1 MKYIKSYI
9 LLALMVLAVTGC
21 KQEDLKDDVNA
32 LKDRVTLLEEQ
43 VKLLNENIAFFS
55 KVLVR
60 QTVDNGDG
68 TVTEVP
74 AYSISKI
81 TLSADNTS
89 YTAVFNDGQ
98 TLTLTI
104 GSKGTV
110 TTPQISVN
118 QETGKWMLQGADT
131 GYSAVGIDS
140 NENGATP
147 EFQVVKDEN
156 TQQYYWQVK
165 FDDSTGWQD
174 VTDASNQKV
183 YVTEA
188 GSELAKDQL
197 FEKAEIEGSE
207 FVLTYYVDGNGQ
219 GTTQEVRLP
228 ILSDLSCIINVP
240 ESEMADG
247 YWEIGA
253 DEASAEVEIKGDHW
267 FVIAPHGWEASISE
281 TLTDDG
287 KATLT
292 VKKPAPASAGL
303 KSRATANNTDEV
315 VVQVN
320 KGMYWAVA
328 KVKVREKVTDYFK
341 QVYSNGQDIV
351 VGEPDNENGY
361 GLKINNTDF
370 SGGQLLQDAA
380 SISDNGVYFIED
392 GATVTLDAISDL
404 RSLVIVGN
412 NPEKP
417 STVKVEAN
425 SFLLGA
431 TGGKGIVMKNV
442 ILDAENAKFTNGGL
456 IATTATSS
464 NVSFDQI
471 VFDGCEVNMPLNKML
486 VRFDLRPDNLAICK
500 INNFAMYGIKVKL
513 PATESGVNV
522 YFIYT
527 DASTSFTGCS
537 SFICKNSIFY
547 SAETGK
553 ALTSFGLLQANS
565 TKGAFGKVV
574 IMNNSFVN
582 VLSPNML
589 MRAKI
594 ESALSVTNNLLW
606 NNSEKT
612 TARRVIGLLSDSNI
626 NSIAYGDNKAY
637 DSSTDASKWNVFYK
651 GGQYVC
657 PDPIEGGNNLPIEAV
672 DPFATEGGSMDW
684 DAGIFVPG
692 AGYENIG
699 AHIN

>member
-253 DEASAEVEIKGDHW
+253 DGASAEVEIKGEHW
-267 FVIAPHGWEASISE
+267 FVIAPHGWEASISA
-281 TLTDDG
+281 LTDG
-287 KATLT
+287 KAILT
-292 VKKPAPASAGL
+292 VEKSATASAGL

-328 KVKVREKVTDYFK
+328 KVKVREAVTSYYS
-341 QVYSNGQDIV
+341 QVYSQGGDITVGNVTINKATYPDVKLLSTDDATISEDGV
-351 VGEPDNENGY
+351 VYFIPQGV
-361 GLKINNTDF
+361 
-370 SGGQLLQDAA
+370 DAVI
-380 SISDNGVYFIED
+380 SSTSFNKLVLISDNPKGEPVTVDNTDKFNVTGIAGEFIAQNVIFKKENNPFMQIDATGITLKNLVLDGCKVTIASGKNFLNAFKGGDNSIGNIYLEGNRFAFNQTADYQASRLFNFSGTFDNVLYSRNLSADVSIINNVFYSTTNNYTINGTILFLGNDDTAGVYD
-392 GATVTLDAISDL
+392 AKKTVTIENNTFINFICGSQPMVRGRIEGAVVFRNLLLWSDVVDSSSKAKNSYL
-404 RSLVIVGN
+404 LNVHSKTPSGLTFENLLKFDKNKQIQTNYWHSL
-412 NPEKP
+412 P
-417 STVKVEAN
+417 SGYTQTKVEAA
-425 SFLLGA
+425 SSDPFDVSAGA
-431 TGGKGIVMKNV
+431 T
-442 ILDAENAKFTNGGL
+442 
-456 IATTATSS
+456 
-464 NVSFDQI
+464 
-471 VFDGCEVNMPLNKML
+471 
-486 VRFDLRPDNLAICK
+486 FDLENGVFIPTAEYAN
-500 INNFAMYGIKVKL
+500 YG
-513 PATESGVNV
+513 A
-522 YFIYT
+522 
-527 DASTSFTGCS
+527 
-537 SFICKNSIFY
+537 
-547 SAETGK
+547 
-553 ALTSFGLLQANS
+553 QQ
-565 TKGAFGKVV
+565 
-574 IMNNSFVN
+574 
-582 VLSPNML
+582 
-589 MRAKI
+589 R
-594 ESALSVTNNLLW
+594 
-606 NNSEKT
+606 
-612 TARRVIGLLSDSNI
+612 
-626 NSIAYGDNKAY
+626 
-637 DSSTDASKWNVFYK
+637 
-651 GGQYVC
+651 
-657 PDPIEGGNNLPIEAV
+657 
-672 DPFATEGGSMDW
+672 
-684 DAGIFVPG
+684 
-692 AGYENIG
+692 
-699 AHIN
+699 

>member
-1 MKYIKSYI
+1 
-9 LLALMVLAVTGC
+9 MVLAVTGC

-253 DEASAEVEIKGDHW
+253 DGASAEVEIKGEHW
-267 FVIAPHGWEASISE
+267 FVIAPHGWEASISA
-281 TLTDDG
+281 LTDG
-287 KATLT
+287 KAILT
-292 VKKPAPASAGL
+292 VEKSATASAGL

-328 KVKVREKVTDYFK
+328 KVKVREAVTSYYS
-341 QVYSNGQDIV
+341 QVYSQGGDITVGNVTINKATYPDVKLLSPGDATISEDGV
-351 VGEPDNENGY
+351 VYFIPQGV
-361 GLKINNTDF
+361 
-370 SGGQLLQDAA
+370 DAVI
-380 SISDNGVYFIED
+380 SSTSFNKLVLISDNPKGEPVTVDNTDKFNVTGIAGEFIAQNVIFKKENNPFMQIDATGITLKNLVLDGCKVTIASGKNFLNAFKGDDNSIGNIYLEGNRFAFNQTADYQASRLFNFSGTFDNVLYSRNLSADVSIINNVFYSTTNNYTINGTILFLGNDDTAGVYD
-392 GATVTLDAISDL
+392 AKKTVTIENNTFINFICGSQPMVRGRIEGAVVFRNLLLWSDVVDSSSKAKNSYL
-404 RSLVIVGN
+404 LNVHSKTPSGLTFENLLKFDKNKQIQTNYWHSL
-412 NPEKP
+412 P
-417 STVKVEAN
+417 SGYTQTKVEAA
-425 SFLLGA
+425 SSDPFDVSAGA
-431 TGGKGIVMKNV
+431 T
-442 ILDAENAKFTNGGL
+442 
-456 IATTATSS
+456 
-464 NVSFDQI
+464 
-471 VFDGCEVNMPLNKML
+471 
-486 VRFDLRPDNLAICK
+486 FDLENGVFIPTAEYAN
-500 INNFAMYGIKVKL
+500 YG
-513 PATESGVNV
+513 A
-522 YFIYT
+522 
-527 DASTSFTGCS
+527 
-537 SFICKNSIFY
+537 
-547 SAETGK
+547 
-553 ALTSFGLLQANS
+553 QQ
-565 TKGAFGKVV
+565 
-574 IMNNSFVN
+574 
-582 VLSPNML
+582 
-589 MRAKI
+589 R
-594 ESALSVTNNLLW
+594 
-606 NNSEKT
+606 
-612 TARRVIGLLSDSNI
+612 
-626 NSIAYGDNKAY
+626 
-637 DSSTDASKWNVFYK
+637 
-651 GGQYVC
+651 
-657 PDPIEGGNNLPIEAV
+657 
-672 DPFATEGGSMDW
+672 
-684 DAGIFVPG
+684 
-692 AGYENIG
+692 
-699 AHIN
+699 

>member
-1 MKYIKSYI
+1 
-9 LLALMVLAVTGC
+9 MVLAVTGC

-253 DEASAEVEIKGDHW
+253 NGASAEVEIKGDHW

-281 TLTDDG
+281 TLTDG

-292 VKKPAPASAGL
+292 VEKSATASAGL

-328 KVKVREKVTDYFK
+328 KVKVREAVTSYYS
-341 QVYSNGQDIV
+341 QVYSQGGDIT
-351 VGEPDNENGY
+351 VGNVTINKATYPDVKPFSTENAT
-361 GLKINNTDF
+361 ITED
-370 SGGQLLQDAA
+370 
-380 SISDNGVYFIED
+380 GVYFIPQGVEAVISSTSFNKLVLISDNPKGEPVVVDNTVKFNVTGTAGEFIAQNVIFKKENNPFMQIDATGITLKNLVLD
-392 GATVTLDAISDL
+392 GCKVTIGSGKHFLNAFKGDDNSIGNIYLEGNRFAFNQTKDYHASRLFNFSSKIDEVLYSRSLAADVSIINNVFYSTTNNYTINGTILFLGNDDTAGVYDAKKTVTIESNTFINFICGSQPMVRGRIEGAVIFRNLLLWSDVLDDSEAKNSYLLNVHSKTPSGLTFENLLKFDKNKQIQTNYWH
-404 RSLVIVGN
+404 SL
-412 NPEKP
+412 P
-417 STVKVEAN
+417 SGYTQTKVEAA
-425 SFLLGA
+425 SSDPFDVSAGA
-431 TGGKGIVMKNV
+431 T
-442 ILDAENAKFTNGGL
+442 
-456 IATTATSS
+456 
-464 NVSFDQI
+464 
-471 VFDGCEVNMPLNKML
+471 
-486 VRFDLRPDNLAICK
+486 FDLENGVFIPTAEYAN
-500 INNFAMYGIKVKL
+500 YG
-513 PATESGVNV
+513 A
-522 YFIYT
+522 
-527 DASTSFTGCS
+527 
-537 SFICKNSIFY
+537 
-547 SAETGK
+547 
-553 ALTSFGLLQANS
+553 QQ
-565 TKGAFGKVV
+565 
-574 IMNNSFVN
+574 
-582 VLSPNML
+582 
-589 MRAKI
+589 R
-594 ESALSVTNNLLW
+594 
-606 NNSEKT
+606 
-612 TARRVIGLLSDSNI
+612 
-626 NSIAYGDNKAY
+626 
-637 DSSTDASKWNVFYK
+637 
-651 GGQYVC
+651 
-657 PDPIEGGNNLPIEAV
+657 
-672 DPFATEGGSMDW
+672 
-684 DAGIFVPG
+684 
-692 AGYENIG
+692 
-699 AHIN
+699 

>member
-1 MKYIKSYI
+1 
-9 LLALMVLAVTGC
+9 MVLAVTGC

-68 TVTEVP
+68 TFTEVP
-74 AYSISKI
+74 AYSISEVLVNDG
-81 TLSADNTS
+81 TTF
-89 YTAVFNDGQ
+89 TAKFNDGNV
-98 TLTLTI
+98 LTLTI

-110 TTPQISVN
+110 TTPQLGVN
-118 QETGKWMLQGADT
+118 PETGKWMLNGSDT
-131 GYSAVGIDS
+131 PYNAVGANSSVD
-140 NENGATP
+140 GDKP
-147 EFQVVKDEN
+147 EFNIALDN
-156 TQQYYWQVK
+156 SRYYWQVRFNGTDWK
-165 FDDSTGWQD
+165 P
-174 VTDASNQKV
+174 VTDADGNRV
-183 YVTEA
+183 YVTEV
-188 GSELAKDQL
+188 GGELAKDNL
-197 FEKAEIEGSE
+197 FEKAKVDGNE
-207 FVLTYYVDGNGQ
+207 FVLTYYTDGQ
-219 GTTQEVRLP
+219 GSTAEVRIP
-228 ILSDLSCIINVP
+228 IISDLSCVINVP
-240 ESEMADG
+240 EKDMADG

-253 DEASAEVEIKGDHW
+253 DRAFAEVEIKGDHW

>member
-68 TVTEVP
+68 TFTEVP
-74 AYSISKI
+74 AYSISEVLVNDG
-81 TLSADNTS
+81 TTF
-89 YTAVFNDGQ
+89 TAKFNDGNV
-98 TLTLTI
+98 LTLAI

-110 TTPQISVN
+110 TTPQLGVN
-118 QETGKWMLQGADT
+118 PETGKWMLNGSDT
-131 GYSAVGIDS
+131 PYNAVGANSSVD
-140 NENGATP
+140 GDKP
-147 EFQVVKDEN
+147 EFNIALDN
-156 TQQYYWQVK
+156 SRYYWQVRFNGTDWK
-165 FDDSTGWQD
+165 P
-174 VTDASNQKV
+174 VTDADGNRV
-183 YVTEA
+183 YVTEV
-188 GSELAKDQL
+188 GGELAKDNL
-197 FEKAEIEGSE
+197 FEKAKVDGNE
-207 FVLTYYVDGNGQ
+207 FVLTYYTDGQ
-219 GTTQEVRLP
+219 GSTAEVRIP
-228 ILSDLSCIINVP
+228 IISDLSCVINVP
-240 ESEMADG
+240 EKHMADG

-253 DEASAEVEIKGDHW
+253 DEAPAEVEIKGDHW

-292 VKKPAPASAGL
+292 VKKSATASAGL

-328 KVKVREKVTDYFK
+328 KVKVREKVTDYFN

-380 SISDNGVYFIED
+380 SISDNGVYFIKD

-404 RSLVIVGN
+404 QSLVIVGN

-456 IATTATSS
+456 IATTVGSVNTK
-464 NVSFDQI
+464 FERI
-471 VFDGCEVNMPLNKML
+471 IFDGCEIRML
-486 VRFDLRPDNLAICK
+486 KDKRLVYLDSRTDNLLSTIVC
-500 INNFAMYGIKVKL
+500 FALYNTKVKL
-513 PATESGVNV
+513 PLSPENRAVDMF
-522 YFIYT
+522 FIYKDEQKT
-527 DASTSFTGCS
+527 FEGCEMVVY
-537 SFICKNSIFY
+537 KNNVFY
-547 SAETGK
+547 AAENGGV
-553 ALTSFGLLQANS
+553 LTNFALLQSNTS
-565 TKGAFGKVV
+565 LGEFNKVIV
-574 IMNNSFVN
+574 QNNTLVN
-582 VLSPNML
+582 LLAKNILV
-589 MRAKI
+589 RAKMKN
-594 ESALSVTNNLLW
+594 LSVTNNLLW
-606 NNSEKT
+606 NNFNDTKT
-612 TARRVIGLLSDSNI
+612 TRCIIGLMPGSNTA
-626 NSIAYGDNKAY
+626 SILYGDNKAY
-637 DSSTDASKWNVFYK
+637 DPSTDAKKWTVFNK
-651 GGQYVC
+651 RDDLYVY
-657 PDPIEGGNNLPIEAV
+657 PDQIEGDNNLPIEAV

>member
-1 MKYIKSYI
+1 
-9 LLALMVLAVTGC
+9 MVLAVTGC

-68 TVTEVP
+68 TFTEVP
-74 AYSISKI
+74 AYSISEVLVNDG
-81 TLSADNTS
+81 TTF
-89 YTAVFNDGQ
+89 TAKFNDGNV
-98 TLTLTI
+98 LTLTI

-110 TTPQISVN
+110 TTPQLGVN
-118 QETGKWMLQGADT
+118 PETGKWMLNGSDTPYNAMGADSSVD
-131 GYSAVGIDS
+131 GDK
-140 NENGATP
+140 P
-147 EFQVVKDEN
+147 EFNIALDN
-156 TQQYYWQVK
+156 STRQYYWQVR
-165 FDDSTGWQD
+165 FGDSESWRD
-174 VTDASNQKV
+174 VKDAEGNIV
-183 YVTEA
+183 YVTEVD
-188 GSELAKDQL
+188 GELAKDNL
-197 FEKAEIEGSE
+197 FKDAKVKENE
-207 FVLTYYVDGNGQ
+207 FVLTYYTDGQ
-219 GTTQEVRLP
+219 GSTAEVRIP
-228 ILSDLSCIINVP
+228 IISDLSCVINVP
-240 ESEMADG
+240 EEDMADG
-247 YWEIGA
+247 YWEIG
-253 DEASAEVEIKGDHW
+253 EAGAPAKVEIKGDHW

-281 TLTDDG
+281 TLTDG

-292 VKKPAPASAGL
+292 VKKSATASAGL

-370 SGGQLLQDAA
+370 SGGQLLKDAA
-380 SISDNGVYFIED
+380 SISNNGVYFIED

-404 RSLVIVGN
+404 QSLVIVGN

-456 IATTATSS
+456 ISTKATSS

-486 VRFDLRPDNLAICK
+486 VRFDLRLDNLAICK

-565 TKGAFGKVV
+565 TNGAFGKVV

-637 DSSTDASKWNVFYK
+637 DSSTSASKWNVFYK
-651 GGQYVC
+651 GDQYVY

>member
-1 MKYIKSYI
+1 
-9 LLALMVLAVTGC
+9 MVLAVTGC

-81 TLSADNTS
+81 TQSADNAS

-104 GSKGTV
+104 GAKGTV

-156 TQQYYWQVK
+156 TQYYWQVK

-247 YWEIGA
+247 YWEIGEA
-253 DEASAEVEIKGDHW
+253 GASAEVEIKGDHW

-281 TLTDDG
+281 T
-287 KATLT
+287 TLT
-292 VKKPAPASAGL
+292 VKKSATASAGL

-328 KVKVREKVTDYFK
+328 KVKVRETVTSYFN
-341 QVYSNGQDIV
+341 QVYSQGGNIT
-351 VGEPDNENGY
+351 VGNVT
-361 GLKINNTDF
+361 INNTTYSD
-370 SGGQLLQDAA
+370 GKLLSTGDAT
-380 SISDNGVYFIED
+380 ISADGVYFIPQGVEAVISSTDFNKLVLISDNPKGEPVVVDNTVKFNVTGTAGEFIAQNVIFKKENNPFMQIDATGITLKNLVLD
-392 GATVTLDAISDL
+392 GCKVTIGSGKHFLNAFKGDDNSIGNIYLKGNRFAFNQTKDYHASRLFNFSSKIDEVLYSRSLAADVSIINNVFYSTTNNYTINGTILFLGNDDTAGVYDAKKTVTIESNTFINFICGSQPMVRGRIEGAVIFRNLLLWSDVLDDSEAKNSYL
-404 RSLVIVGN
+404 LNVHS
-412 NPEKP
+412 KTP
-417 STVKVEAN
+417 SGLTFENLLKFDKGKDIPTNYWNGTIPSGYTQTKVEAA
-425 SFLLGA
+425 SSDPFDVSAGA
-431 TGGKGIVMKNV
+431 T
-442 ILDAENAKFTNGGL
+442 
-456 IATTATSS
+456 
-464 NVSFDQI
+464 
-471 VFDGCEVNMPLNKML
+471 
-486 VRFDLRPDNLAICK
+486 FDLENGVFIPTAEYAN
-500 INNFAMYGIKVKL
+500 YG
-513 PATESGVNV
+513 A
-522 YFIYT
+522 
-527 DASTSFTGCS
+527 
-537 SFICKNSIFY
+537 
-547 SAETGK
+547 
-553 ALTSFGLLQANS
+553 QQ
-565 TKGAFGKVV
+565 
-574 IMNNSFVN
+574 
-582 VLSPNML
+582 
-589 MRAKI
+589 R
-594 ESALSVTNNLLW
+594 
-606 NNSEKT
+606 
-612 TARRVIGLLSDSNI
+612 
-626 NSIAYGDNKAY
+626 
-637 DSSTDASKWNVFYK
+637 
-651 GGQYVC
+651 
-657 PDPIEGGNNLPIEAV
+657 
-672 DPFATEGGSMDW
+672 
-684 DAGIFVPG
+684 
-692 AGYENIG
+692 
-699 AHIN
+699 

>member
-156 TQQYYWQVK
+156 TQYYWQVK

-188 GSELAKDQL
+188 GTELAKDQL
-197 FEKAEIEGSE
+197 FEEAKIEGSE

-219 GTTQEVRLP
+219 GTTQEIRLP

-253 DEASAEVEIKGDHW
+253 NGASAEVEIKGDHW

-281 TLTDDG
+281 TLTDG

-292 VKKPAPASAGL
+292 VKKSATASAGL

-328 KVKVREKVTDYFK
+328 KVKVREAVTSYYK
-341 QVYSNGQDIV
+341 VYSQGGNIT
-351 VGEPDNENGY
+351 VGNVT
-361 GLKINNTDF
+361 INKATYP
-370 SGGQLLQDAA
+370 GGNLLSTEKATITED
-380 SISDNGVYFIED
+380 GVYFIPQGVEAVISSTD
-392 GATVTLDAISDL
+392 FNKLVLISDNPKGEPVVVDNTNLFNATGTAGEFIAQNVIFKNKNEKNPFMQIGATGITLNNLVLDGCKITIDSGQYFLNAYLGDDNSIKNIYISNNKFAFDLVGDWKVSRLLNFSFKVDEKVSYNRNLSADVSIINNVFYSTTNNFTINATILFLGNSENAGVYNAKNTVTIENNTFINFICYSQSMVRGRIEGTVVFRNLLLWSNSSIL
-404 RSLVIVGN
+404 RSASLLNVQSKTPLVVTFENLLKFDKGEDITIN
-412 NPEKP
+412 YWSSTIP
-417 STVKVEAN
+417 SGYTQTKVEAA
-425 SFLLGA
+425 SSDPFDVSAGA
-431 TGGKGIVMKNV
+431 T
-442 ILDAENAKFTNGGL
+442 
-456 IATTATSS
+456 
-464 NVSFDQI
+464 
-471 VFDGCEVNMPLNKML
+471 
-486 VRFDLRPDNLAICK
+486 FDLENGVFIPTAEYAN
-500 INNFAMYGIKVKL
+500 YG
-513 PATESGVNV
+513 A
-522 YFIYT
+522 
-527 DASTSFTGCS
+527 
-537 SFICKNSIFY
+537 
-547 SAETGK
+547 
-553 ALTSFGLLQANS
+553 QQ
-565 TKGAFGKVV
+565 
-574 IMNNSFVN
+574 
-582 VLSPNML
+582 
-589 MRAKI
+589 R
-594 ESALSVTNNLLW
+594 
-606 NNSEKT
+606 
-612 TARRVIGLLSDSNI
+612 
-626 NSIAYGDNKAY
+626 
-637 DSSTDASKWNVFYK
+637 
-651 GGQYVC
+651 
-657 PDPIEGGNNLPIEAV
+657 
-672 DPFATEGGSMDW
+672 
-684 DAGIFVPG
+684 
-692 AGYENIG
+692 
-699 AHIN
+699 

>member
-118 QETGKWMLQGADT
+118 QETGKWTLQGADT

-147 EFQVVKDEN
+147 EFQVVKDET
-156 TQQYYWQVK
+156 TQQFYWQVK

-253 DEASAEVEIKGDHW
+253 DGASAEVEIKGEHW
-267 FVIAPHGWEASISE
+267 FVVAPHGWEASISE
-281 TLTDDG
+281 TLTDG

-292 VKKPAPASAGL
+292 VKKSATASAGL

-320 KGMYWAVA
+320 KGMYWAIA
-328 KVKVREKVTDYFK
+328 KVKVRETVTSYYT
-341 QVYSNGQDIV
+341 QVYSQGGNIT
-351 VGEPDNENGY
+351 VGNVT
-361 GLKINNTDF
+361 INNTTY
-370 SGGQLLQDAA
+370 SGGKLLSTGDAT
-380 SISDNGVYFIED
+380 ISADGVYFIPQGVEAVISSTD
-392 GATVTLDAISDL
+392 FNRLVLISDNPKGEP
-404 RSLVIVGN
+404 VVVDN
-412 NPEKP
+412 N
-417 STVKVEAN
+417 N
-425 SFLLGA
+425 SFNAIGTNGEFIAQNVIFKNKNEKKPFIQIGA
-431 TGGKGIVMKNV
+431 TGI
-442 ILDAENAKFTNGGL
+442 ILNNL
-456 IATTATSS
+456 
-464 NVSFDQI
+464 VL
-471 VFDGCEVNMPLNKML
+471 DGCKITIDSGQNFLNAYLGDDNSIKNIYISNNKFA
-486 VRFDLRPDNLAICK
+486 FDLVGDWKASRLLNFSFIVDDTPYNRSLSADVSIINNVFYPTTDNLAINATVLFLGNSEAAGVYNAKNTVTVENNTFINFICSSQSMVRGRIEGTVVFRNLLLWSNSKSKEARTATLLNVQSK
-500 INNFAMYGIKVKL
+500 I
-513 PATESGVNV
+513 PSGVTFEN
-522 YFIYT
+522 
-527 DASTSFTGCS
+527 
-537 SFICKNSIFY
+537 
-547 SAETGK
+547 
-553 ALTSFGLLQANS
+553 LLEFD
-565 TKGAFGKVV
+565 KGEKVV
-574 IMNNSFVN
+574 INY
-582 VLSPNML
+582 
-589 MRAKI
+589 
-594 ESALSVTNNLLW
+594 W
-606 NNSEKT
+606 NNKGNPEGYEQGK
-612 TARRVIGLLSDSNI
+612 VEEV
-626 NSIAYGDNKAY
+626 
-637 DSSTDASKWNVFYK
+637 SS
-651 GGQYVC
+651 
-657 PDPIEGGNNLPIEAV
+657 
-672 DPFATEGGSMDW
+672 DPFDVNAGATFDLKNGVFIPTSEY
-684 DAGIFVPG
+684 ANYG
-692 AGYENIG
+692 AQQR
-699 AHIN
+699 

>member
-147 EFQVVKDEN
+147 EFQVVKDET

-174 VTDASNQKV
+174 VTDAEDNKV
-183 YVTEA
+183 YVTEVD
-188 GSELAKDQL
+188 GELAKDNL
-197 FEKAEIEGSE
+197 FKDAKVEENE
-207 FVLTYYVDGNGQ
+207 FVLTYYTKGDGQDPTN
-219 GTTQEVRLP
+219 EVRIP
-228 ILSDLSCIINVP
+228 IISDLSCVINVP
-240 ESEMADG
+240 EKDMADG

-253 DEASAEVEIKGDHW
+253 VGASAEVEIKGDHW

-281 TLTDDG
+281 TDG
-287 KATLT
+287 KTILT
-292 VKKPAPASAGL
+292 VKKSATASAGL

-328 KVKVREKVTDYFK
+328 KVKVREAVTSYYT
-341 QVYSNGQDIV
+341 QVYDQGGDIT
-351 VGEPDNENGY
+351 VGNVT
-361 GLKINNTDF
+361 INKATYP
-370 SGGQLLQDAA
+370 GGKPLSTEKATITKD
-380 SISDNGVYFIED
+380 GVYFIPQGVE
-392 GATVTLDAISDL
+392 AVISSTEFNKLVLISD
-404 RSLVIVGN
+404 
-412 NPEKP
+412 NPKGEP
-417 STVKVEAN
+417 VVVDNTN
-425 SFLLGA
+425 LFNA
-431 TGGKGIVMKNV
+431 TGTAGEFIAQNV
-442 ILDAENAKFTNGGL
+442 IFKNAKSPFMQINASGITLNNL
-456 IATTATSS
+456 IL
-464 NVSFDQI
+464 
-471 VFDGCEVNMPLNKML
+471 DGCKVPIASGGNFLNAFL
-486 VRFDLRPDNLAICK
+486 GDDNLIDNIYLVDNKFEYYNWGTDFKASRLF
-500 INNFAMYGIKVKL
+500 NL
-513 PATESGVNV
+513 AT
-522 YFIYT
+522 
-527 DASTSFTGCS
+527 
-537 SFICKNSIFY
+537 
-547 SAETGK
+547 
-553 ALTSFGLLQANS
+553 
-565 TKGAFGKVV
+565 GA
-574 IMNNSFVN
+574 NNSRN
-582 VLSPNML
+582 LS
-589 MRAKI
+589 ADI
-594 ESALSVTNNLLW
+594 Y
-606 NNSEKT
+606 
-612 TARRVIGLLSDSNI
+612 IGN
-626 NSIAYGDNKAY
+626 
-637 DSSTDASKWNVFYK
+637 NVFYPTDKTYAINGTLLFMNTGEYNVANTISIENNTFINFVCNSQAMLRGVIK
-651 GGQYVC
+651 GRVVFSNLLFWNNPNDATKLSSTLINTAKTPPVEVVFGDMLKFDANKDKVLSINFWNNKGN
-657 PDPIEGGNNLPIEAV
+657 PDGYEQGKVENVASS
-672 DPFATEGGSMDW
+672 DPFDVSAGATFDLENGVFIPT
-684 DAGIFVPG
+684 AEYANYG
-692 AGYENIG
+692 AQQR
-699 AHIN
+699 